1 MYEEVEYAW
10 TWYITHQ
17 DEELEISADLNGKSV

>member
-10 TWYITHQ
+10 TWYISHK
-17 DEELEISADLNGKSV
+17 EEKLELSADLNGKSV